1 MTLISKQFEICVR
14 GVRKRVSKVNIEHIE
29 LHQPSNI
36 EQRTMD
42 QSTLRGLLSGLL
54 RLLLYI

>member
-1 MTLISKQFEICVR
+1 MTLISKHFEICVR
-14 GVRKRVSKVNIEHIE
+14 GVGKRVSEVNIEHIE

-42 QSTLRGLLSGLL
+42 QSTLRGLLSALL